1 MSRPVDCRHPLTW
14 AGWGL
19 YPICPDTG
27 NKLFLMPADPMYFLL
42 VSGFETV
49 KSAAAPT

>member
-1 MSRPVDCRHPLTW
+1 MQAPPNLGRV
-14 AGWGL
+14 GFV
-19 YPICPDTG
+19 PICPDTG

-42 VSGFETV
+42 VSGFETL